1 MATSRD
7 KVQQIGFWDA
17 EVKSPDHDTVCLWA
31 YQNADAI
38 FRAAYPEQFG
48 RDWTSHDLD
57 TPAYNDAQ
65 RETIVQASLDFA
77 NSTPRPSPRVAK
89 RSLECVLRSYTGVRG
104 DIERIVGYADV
115 LIETELPRVGFTY
128 TEQSNG
134 HGHRNQVFS
143 GCELAWTSD
152 RAPRILVEAKA
163 TLPTVGELMRQLQL
177 YRTAFSGKIMV
188 VCPNDR
194 YASILNEQGV
204 HFMKYPGASL

>member
-1 MATSRD
+1 MAKSRN

-48 RDWTSHDLD
+48 RDWTSHDLE
-57 TPAYNDAQ
+57 TPAYNDGQ

-89 RSLECVLRSYTGVRG
+89 RSLECVLRSYTGVRN

-115 LIETELPRVGFTY
+115 LIETELPQVGLTY
-128 TEQSNG
+128 VEQP
-134 HGHRNQVFS
+134 HGYRNHVFS
-143 GCELAWTSD
+143 GCEITWASN

-163 TLPTVGELMRQLQL
+163 VLPTVGELMRQLQL
-177 YRTAFSGKIMV
+177 YRTAFSGKIIV
-188 VCPNDR
+188 ICPDDR
-194 YASILNEQGV
+194 YAHILNEQGV
-204 HFMKYPGASL
+204 LFMKYPSASRS

>member
-1 MATSRD
+1 M
-7 KVQQIGFWDA
+7 QQIGFWDA

-57 TPAYNDAQ
+57 TPAYNDAE

-77 NSTPRPSPRVAK
+77 NSTPRPDPRVAK
-89 RSLECVLRSYTGVRG
+89 RSLECVLRSYTGVRN

-115 LIETELPRVGFTY
+115 LIETELPQVGLTY
-128 TEQSNG
+128 TEQP
-134 HGHRNQVFS
+134 HGDRNNVFS
-143 GCELAWTSD
+143 GCEITWASS

-163 TLPTVGELMRQLQL
+163 ALPTVGELMRQLQL

-188 VCPNDR
+188 ICPNDR
-194 YASILNEQGV
+194 YAQILNEQGV
-204 HFMKYPGASL
+204 LFMKYPSDSP